1 MCDCANG
8 GAFIT
13 SAAYEP
19 VAIKLNFN
27 CQITGEIL
35 INWQRILN
43 CIKSNQKYSLLNLT
57 LTKVNM
63 LLGIIQSAIN
73 YPDDYCYYEI
83 ALDEFKN
90 IVLPLIISN
99 AAECI

>member
-8 GAFIT
+8 IPYT
-13 SAAYEP
+13 SSAVYEP
-19 VAIKLNFN
+19 VLAKLNLD

-35 INWQRILN
+35 TNWQRILT
-43 CIKSNQKYSLLNLT
+43 CIKNNQKYSLLSLT

-83 ALDEFKN
+83 ALNEFKN
-90 IVLPLIISN
+90 IVLPLIINN